1 MSELNHKM
9 NFRYRFKINEVNYNI
24 QLFNIQQEKIKI
36 MIDTKS
42 SYSDDYI
49 EYSNIYTLIQFQEIS
64 KYYKLFENI
73 EEIFEDLSHTI
84 QTKNFSISHNGNT
97 MSLILKL
104 IINEIETDVEFILD
118 KSKTIDLSNQI
129 IDNPYLNNNTSSYKY
144 SEINKSIP
152 FTLEKSKRNINIS
165 NLDELKYLLTD
176 LKDRITVLEASQ
188 YNIQNSYQNNN
199 QDNNQFNIQ
208 DNNQNNNLDIYGNN
222 NDINYKVNNII
233 MRLNKLEN
241 EKNEKDKIIEDLEN
255 KLKYYESIN
264 DNNINIEKNNNNFNN
279 INNNILNSV
288 PTYPNND
295 NLKNKLFYSLNYN
308 NYRLQTQRQSTLT
321 YNSKDYFNN
330 NNFNNNINKN
340 KNYINDNNRRNY
352 YNYKLKQSKS
362 EIFKN
367 NKINSINENISL
379 HSRDTKK
386 FSNLRNN
393 YSYNDK
399 KISFRDN
406 NSYNDKKIS
415 FRDNNQSFTEKNTF
429 RSNKISNS
437 YTNEANSSY
446 LRTNNSNVN
455 SINSKFSNAKDKNF
469 QKYVVYKE
477 KLGIPIVPRDDNL
490 KKYVNSRI
498 IFTINELKLLKLK
511 LLGGDKNMHV
521 FFDLLYRASMDGD
534 YEEIVKDNIVN
545 KEKTLTLFYTY
556 EGSRFGAYIN
566 KKKGKSFLKGITYK
580 EVPGSSFIV
589 SLNNLKIFDI
599 SPNKT
604 SKEGHEDYLSFGRT
618 YYLNANGS
626 NWLIYTPKSHFLKK
640 RCIIGNQQG
649 EYLDFEPSLLVGK
662 KNEYHLKDVEIF
674 DVVYEKDDKN

>member
-73 EEIFEDLSHTI
+73 EEIFEDLTRTI
-84 QTKNFSISHNGNT
+84 QIKNFSISHNENT

-104 IINEIETDVEFILD
+104 VINENETDVEFILD
-118 KSKTIDLSNQI
+118 KSKIVDLSYHKDNQ
-129 IDNPYLNNNTSSYKY
+129 YYNNNTSSYKY

-152 FTLEKSKRNINIS
+152 FTTEKSKRNINIS

-188 YNIQNSYQNNN
+188 NNN
-199 QDNNQFNIQ
+199 QNNILYNIQ
-208 DNNQNNNLDIYGNN
+208 DNNLNNNFNFNGNN
-222 NDINYKVNNII
+222 DNINYKVNNII

-241 EKNEKDKIIEDLEN
+241 LNKEKDNIIENLES
-255 KLKYYESIN
+255 KLKYYKSIY
-264 DNNINIEKNNNNFNN
+264 DNNNIEKDNNN
-279 INNNILNSV
+279 INNNNINNNNIFNSV
-288 PTYPNND
+288 QTYPNNY
-295 NLKNKLFYSLNYN
+295 NINNKLSNSLIYN
-308 NYRLQTQRQSTLT
+308 NYRLQTQRQSTLS
-321 YNSKDYFNN
+321 YNSKDYFKNHT
-330 NNFNNNINKN
+330 NKN
-340 KNYINDNNRRNY
+340 EIFINDKNNTRY
-352 YNYKLKQSKS
+352 YNNYKLNQSKS
-362 EIFKN
+362 EIFKGD
-367 NKINSINENISL
+367 KINSINENISL
-379 HSRDTKK
+379 HSKDTKK

-393 YSYNDK
+393 NNYNDK

-406 NSYNDKKIS
+406 NK
-415 FRDNNQSFTEKNTF
+415 SFTEKNTY
-429 RSNKISNS
+429 RSNKMSNS
-437 YTNEANSSY
+437 YDAIEANSSY
-446 LRTNNSNVN
+446 LRTNNSNLN

-469 QKYVVYKE
+469 KKYINYKE
-477 KLGIPIVPRDDNL
+477 NLGIPIVPREDNL

-498 IFTINELKLLKLK
+498 IFTINELRLLKLK
-511 LLGGDKNMHV
+511 LLGGQKHMHV
-521 FFDLLYRASMDGD
+521 YFDLLYRASMDGD
-534 YEEIVKDNIVN
+534 YEEIIKENIVN
-545 KEKTLTLFYTY
+545 KGKTLTLFYTY
-556 EGSRFGAYIN
+556 EGSRFGVYIY
-566 KKKGKSFLKGITYK
+566 KKKGKSFLKGVIYK

-589 SLNNLKIFDI
+589 SLNNLKFFDI

-626 NWLIYTPKSHFLKK
+626 NWLIYTPKNRFLKK
-640 RCIIGNQQG
+640 RCVIGNQQG
-649 EYLDFEPSLLVGK
+649 EYLDFEPILLVGNE
-662 KNEYHLKDVEIF
+662 NEYHIKDVEIF
-674 DVVYEKDDKN
+674 DVVYEKDEKNNNWIKKEQK